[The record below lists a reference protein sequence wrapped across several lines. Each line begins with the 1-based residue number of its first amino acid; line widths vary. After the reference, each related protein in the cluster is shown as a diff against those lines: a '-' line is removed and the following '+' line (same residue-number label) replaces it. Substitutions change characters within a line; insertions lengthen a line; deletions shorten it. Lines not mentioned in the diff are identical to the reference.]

1 MYRYCIIIVIGGYK
15 AFKNNNGG
23 EKKLAKAEQ
32 KQKKKKSITS
42 IALKVAVAVLGVY
55 LLVSFV
61 DGQMKVA
68 SMQAQQNT
76 VQAQI
81 DAKAAENEELSEIL
95 ESGDD
100 NAYIERIARQKL
112 GYAWPDEKVYI
123 DITQN

>member
-1 MYRYCIIIVIGGYK
+1 MV
-15 AFKNNNGG
+15 A
-23 EKKLAKAEQ
+23 KKLAKAVQ
-32 KQKKKKSITS
+32 KRKKKKKSMATIT
-42 IALKVAVAVLGVY
+42 LKLAVAVLGVY

-61 DGQMKVA
+61 NGQMQVA
-68 SMQAQQNT
+68 SIQAQQET
-76 VQAQI
+76 VQAEI

>member
-1 MYRYCIIIVIGGYK
+1 MVAK
-15 AFKNNNGG
+15 
-23 EKKLAKAEQ
+23 ELAKVVQ
-32 KQKKKKSITS
+32 KQKKKKKSLVS
-42 IALKVAVAVLGVY
+42 VALKLAVAVVGVY

-61 DGQMKVA
+61 NGQMQV
-68 SMQAQQNT
+68 SSIQAQQEA
-76 VQAQI
+76 VQAEI
-81 DAKAAENEELSEIL
+81 DAKTAENEELSEIL